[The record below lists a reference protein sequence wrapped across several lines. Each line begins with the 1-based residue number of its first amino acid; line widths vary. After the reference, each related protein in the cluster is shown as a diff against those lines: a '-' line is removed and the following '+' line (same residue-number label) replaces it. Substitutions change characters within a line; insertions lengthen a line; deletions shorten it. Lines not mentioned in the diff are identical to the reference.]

1 MIKRFELLTPA
12 KINLFLR
19 ITGRRPDGY
28 HELDSLFLPISLFD
42 RIVIETADARASA
55 VSIRCNWAEM
65 PMDSSNLAVRAAQLF
80 MAEAGLSARVEIDL
94 HKEIPA
100 GAGLGGGSS
109 DAGAVLR
116 AMASMH
122 GFDDQATLERLA
134 LKLGAD
140 VPFFLDPHPA
150 RVGGVGERIT
160 YLSVAFRLHLV
171 IGVPPV
177 AVPTAE
183 IYRHLE
189 QRHWSGR
196 GPIELPSVFDSST
209 IGSELLVNDLEAVAT
224 ARYPQIAQVNV
235 ILQEL
240 GALGVAMSGS
250 GGVVFGLFREAE
262 EASKIALA
270 AAAKMPE
277 ARFVA
282 VQVTGTEP
290 PET

>member
-1 MIKRFELLTPA
+1 MAKRFELSAPA

-42 RIVIETADARASA
+42 RIVIETADAQTSA
-55 VSIRCNWAEM
+55 VSIRCNWAEI
-65 PMDSSNLAVRAAQLF
+65 PVDSSNLAMRAAELF
-80 MAEAGLSARVEIDL
+80 MAETGLSARVEIDL

-122 GFDDQATLERLA
+122 GFDDRAALHRLA
-134 LKLGAD
+134 LKIGAD
-140 VPFFLDPHPA
+140 VPFFLDPRPA

-160 YLSVAFRLHLV
+160 YLNVAFRLHLV

-189 QRHWSGR
+189 YRHWSGP
-196 GPIELPSVFDSST
+196 GPIELPSAFDPGA
-209 IGSELLVNDLEAVAT
+209 IGRELLVNDLEAVAT
-224 ARYPQIAQVNV
+224 ARYPQIDKVKA
-235 ILQEL
+235 ILQDL

-250 GGVVFGLFREAE
+250 GGAAFGLFRDAE
-262 EASKIALA
+262 EASKAARSA
-270 AAAKMPE
+270 AARMPE
-277 ARFVA
+277 ARYFA
-282 VQVTGTEP
+282 VRAVGDEAG
-290 PET
+290 

>member
-1 MIKRFELLTPA
+1 MTKLFELLAPA

-65 PMDSSNLAVRAAQLF
+65 PVDSSNLAMRAAQLF

-116 AMASMH
+116 AMASMY
-122 GFDDQATLERLA
+122 GFDDQPALRRLA

-140 VPFFLDPHPA
+140 VPFFLDPRPA
-150 RVGGVGERIT
+150 RVGGVGERIR
-160 YLSVAFRLHLV
+160 YLGVTCRMHLV

-189 QRHWSGR
+189 RRHWSGP
-196 GPIELPSVFDSST
+196 GPMELPAAFD
-209 IGSELLVNDLEAVAT
+209 A
-224 ARYPQIAQVNV
+224 
-235 ILQEL
+235 
-240 GALGVAMSGS
+240 
-250 GGVVFGLFREAE
+250 
-262 EASKIALA
+262 
-270 AAAKMPE
+270 
-277 ARFVA
+277 
-282 VQVTGTEP
+282 
-290 PET
+290 